1 MKVLVSPPMDPSR
14 LDLVLQCALA
24 AAAQEDDPWQ
34 RELGPIHLIKYAYLA
49 DLAHAAR
56 HAGETYTQVPW
67 RFYNFGPWA
76 LEVNERIPGAAESA
90 GAERRTFSSA
100 KYDGERTRYLLQDDA
115 AIDRLARLLPGE
127 VASALRHAVHEFTN
141 DTYALLNHVYL
152 TKPMLRAAPGEY
164 LAFEGETP
172 AVEEAGKVSAAPGG
186 AKLSWKQRKAKEA
199 KIAAVRKQVRERLA
213 ERVSRRR
220 EPVSPQPRYDE
231 VFFEGLRWLD
241 ELAGSPVKPTE
252 AEAVFSDDIW
262 KSGTRGGRDLP

>member
-1 MKVLVSPPMDPSR
+1 MVGPAMDPAR
-14 LDLVLQCALA
+14 LDLVLQYALA

-34 RELGPIHLIKYAYLA
+34 RELGRIHLIKYAYLA

-56 HAGETYTQVPW
+56 HGGKTYTGVPW
-67 RFYNFGPWA
+67 RFYHFGPWA

-90 GAERRTFSSA
+90 GAEPLTYSSA
-100 KYDGERTRYLLQDDA
+100 KYDGERTRYRLQDDA
-115 AIDRLARLLPGE
+115 AIDRLARVLPGG
-127 VASALRHAVHEFTN
+127 VASAVRHAVHEFTN

-164 LAFEGETP
+164 LVFEGEEP
-172 AVEEAGKVSAAPGG
+172 SIEEVGKASAEPED

-199 KIAAVRKQVRERLA
+199 KVAALRKQVRERLA
-213 ERVSRRR
+213 ERVSKAPA
-220 EPVSPQPRYDE
+220 PVSPQPRYDD

-241 ELAGSPVKPTE
+241 ELAGSPIEPTE

-262 KSGTRGGRDLP
+262 KSGTRGGREVP